1 MSKQTSDSFAEN
13 IASFV
18 IDFFQV
24 LSFVIPDRLGAAT
37 VEMAESFGW
46 PSSRTAWLG
55 NFSALLR
62 VYPLLKL
69 SPTAL
74 TAMWVVVIS
83 SVVVIIA
90 LAIFIFV
97 SFSKNSFTYAI
108 FFFNYNL
115 NSFEY

>member
-1 MSKQTSDSFAEN
+1 MSKQASDSFAEN

-24 LSFVIPDRLGAAT
+24 LSFVIPDRLGPAT
-37 VEMAESFGW
+37 VEMAEAFGW

-69 SPTAL
+69 SPIAL

-83 SVVVIIA
+83 CVVFIIA
-90 LAIFIFV
+90 LAIFVFV
-97 SFSKNSFTYAI
+97 SFSKNSFTYVI
-108 FFFNYNL
+108 RL
-115 NSFEY
+115 SVLLR